1 MGNKRVFYACQGLML
16 DGKPLYGVQSVSVRT
31 EQNTNVVENWGSL
44 HISGVAVDTPRT
56 TITISRI
63 IASPGTGVPQGT
75 GIYGGIDSGDLGSI
89 SENHSRRLCL
99 FVSDDTQP
107 GVSERTTDGVSQLSD
122 NTRVISFKDSS
133 INSLS
138 YNISVD
144 GFLTENTEIIAYNKE
159 FNPASGCPSKNMD
172 FNKNIK
178 GNPIQRQDISSFNFS
193 NKVPSGAIQDLTIS
207 IPFNIQTVDEFGTA
221 LSRHSKTYRYAT
233 FPIASTVS
241 VTAIYQNTNRF
252 DNYMFAEPTGTNT
265 TTCDE
270 MPPDFPQM
278 TGLNISTCSNFGVS
292 LSNCILQSI
301 DYGGGDAGGG
311 HATLTYDFV
320 CYNSGIIHG

>member
-44 HISGVAVDTPRT
+44 HISGVAVDTPRS

-63 IASPGTGVPQGT
+63 IASPEGTGITPEGT
-75 GIYGGIDSGDLGSI
+75 GIYGGIVSGNLEAI
-89 SENHSRRLCL
+89 SENHSRQLCL

-107 GVSERTTDGVSQLSD
+107 GISESSSNVRS
-122 NTRVISFKDSS
+122 ISFKDSS

-138 YNISVD
+138 YSISVD

-159 FNPASGCPSKNMD
+159 FNSSGCPVENMD
-172 FNKNIK
+172 FDNIK
-178 GNPIQRQDISSFNFS
+178 GHPIQRQDISSFSFS
-193 NKVPSGAIQDLTIS
+193 NKVPSGAIQDVTIS

-221 LSRHSKTYRYAT
+221 LSRHSQKYRYAT
-233 FPIASTVS
+233 FPIASTLS
-241 VTAIYQNTNRF
+241 VTAIYQNTDRF

-265 TTCDE
+265 TTCDN

-278 TGLNISTCSNFGVS
+278 TGLNISTCGDFGVS